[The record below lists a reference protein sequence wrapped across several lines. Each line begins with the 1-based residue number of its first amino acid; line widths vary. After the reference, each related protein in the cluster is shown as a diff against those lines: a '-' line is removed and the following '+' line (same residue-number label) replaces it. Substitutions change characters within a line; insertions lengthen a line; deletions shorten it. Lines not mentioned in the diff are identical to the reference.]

1 MSLHSRDSR
10 EHFRNIKAIF
20 EGFNVAPISPPRTR
34 PGSPI
39 NRSYSHGSSH
49 MRSRSYTNNPVAQLE
64 RIAREQEDVPVA
76 TNTTSAPYEPHF
88 SLQAPASSP
97 APGTPTA
104 SSARLLRPGLASAK
118 PSWVG
123 PQTTPRPATPGIM
136 AQRVPITYSS
146 PGLQPPV
153 FITTSL
159 SEPQWE
165 VLEMGVGE
173 DSAGNFEFTKVFHA
187 RPGEYQY
194 KFRLGP
200 GDWWVCDEEK
210 EVVDDG
216 MGNQNNHITVAEP
229 SLAFLVAPQH
239 EPPTSQPLQAARLS
253 EVRSE
258 ELQRRQDPE
267 LIETKKHLAPLLPH
281 ESAFGHVK
289 LELPTEDV
297 PVLPSKP
304 RQDTIALPDNG
315 DPEDE
320 GYDEPATYPASPLFR
335 HETGFEILVAEIAD
349 HTPGVDEDEDH
360 LDLPEHKA
368 PLLSHETYL
377 PTPSPQIEPPSAFPK
392 LTTGQLPAAFQSVVP
407 DEADPNDKSLEH
419 FPTTPEAIVH
429 HIRRL
434 SNHMP
439 EDEVTELSL
448 AGSPSTISLPP
459 MQRTTSQTASLPSVV
474 EEGGEEHLQRPA
486 APYTPPKTPPFT
498 AVKPHVS
505 DHHHQKIAE
514 MDMEDEAQH
523 PVKLPHET
531 DGGTEEEPAVT
542 AEPVAQP
549 AKASGNSWE
558 AMLGLA
564 LFVFIGAL
572 AAWLAIKV
580 QGVGRTVK
588 DGGAT
593 IAAIPRPRAAYTPPT
608 AVLAPARPLE
618 QRGLGSTE
626 QISFTPKKR
635 KLAPFSKLSSSSPS
649 LGSTSTSTSISGDVS
664 GTGIGGVERSEEVEF
679 DTGRWESHQRQGS
692 AEADVRE
699 SVERP
704 ETASFL
710 GSVGGL
716 ALAKSEECKGES
728 PSGAFAGIS
737 ISGEMGE
744 GSERAS
750 SPVKERGSSPAK
762 RTAGE
767 MEEEEQTD
775 FDMAIEE
782 LRSGDDVGKSGSA
795 SMKGSAGDSGSTS
808 ATSVDD
814 LPPAYDGAA
823 NEENLGTDELDRR
836 VGEVQRLAQEP
847 LNHGERGMIVST
859 QWLAR
864 VLSRTSEKLHSNDFP
879 KEARQGPIGRVD
891 NSNIVPAN
899 GFAQPILKDVEGHL
913 FTPLKPGSQMGDDFE
928 VLPYPAWQKI
938 VGWYGLVDG
947 QREITRYAYDTAQE
961 SGRSNVIYE
970 CHPPVF
976 TVRRVP
982 QPGASDESADENRTA
997 DSSRSAA
1004 NALRL
1009 KNERKQRG
1017 QMSPDDALKIVS
1029 SRQEGYQKFLKRTKQ
1044 FAGIPLARKVKVWRV
1059 LNPTDG
1065 TAVDA
1070 APTATEDATVNA
1082 TKLTVN
1088 PTEWQGMAVGKDLE
1102 HIDILDQTNNANY
1115 NGKSST
1121 MELVS
1126 LFEEQI
1132 GGPAGGEFD
1141 SDSKKRATIVNGRI
1155 GTVSKPVSAA
1165 PSGRSSPA
1173 PGGAMT
1179 TRGRTRRDG
1188 RTKGTVGLGN
1198 LGNTCYMN
1206 SALQCIRSV
1215 EELAVYFLQDA
1226 YKKEINADNPL
1237 GSGGLMAKK
1246 YGELLNNIYGDNS
1259 GSSYTPT
1266 NFKKT
1271 LSGQN
1276 PVFSGWGQQDSQEFL
1291 SYLID
1296 AVHEDLNR
1304 IEKKPYFENPD
1315 SDDSR
1320 VNDPEYIKELGEI
1333 YQKHHD
1339 ARNDSICMDLFSGF
1353 YKNTMEC
1360 PVCNKVSVTFDPFSS
1375 LTLQLP
1381 MENTFNHT
1389 FTFVPLSGRPVN
1401 HDMDLEK
1408 SLTMRDV
1415 KERIA
1420 AKHPGATADK
1430 MWMVEVYNCKLYKHF
1445 DDRMSLA
1452 EANIQQADFIFVY
1465 ELDQVAKNIPP
1476 PASFHT
1482 SSNYGG
1488 RKEFAVPDMATSEMA
1503 ETFAVP
1509 IFHRKR
1515 DGRMDSWKSVMHPLY
1530 ISLTREEAKD
1540 YDVVLKKVLL
1550 RVAETTSRPIL
1561 QEMDQGETSSA
1572 SDEEVRIAASGEFE
1586 GGNDE
1591 VAQVSDH
1598 SVPSEDGYVD
1608 ISVDDKAQPA
1618 AVNGDTPTSPG
1629 LDSSASKA
1637 PKNFM
1642 DAAYSLSLALRNQL
1656 FALNYV
1662 KGSENTLCVG
1672 LNGFEDK
1679 GVRSMHGRV
1688 KVPVTLSSTDSAS
1701 DDDED
1706 TSTASSPANSGMAD
1720 DSDDDA
1726 DADEANAV
1734 PSTEESTLSL
1744 SNAVEDAD
1752 DDDELPDNPLDAN
1765 AKPGGRRGKENKFKA
1780 GSKKAKRKEARLSKK
1795 HQKRL
1800 RKAANG
1806 VLGSSQPQRETD
1818 DNPYY
1823 IQLGE
1828 GIVLDWYPEAFDS
1841 LFCGSKDDD
1850 SELRGHYTSHSNGT
1864 GLDVVPDPA
1873 TAEKRRLRQLRQKNG
1888 ITLED
1893 CFTETGKR
1901 EKLSADNA
1909 WYCNRCK
1916 ELRQATKT
1924 LDIWT
1929 CPDIVVVHLKRFGG
1943 TRSFRDKLD
1952 VMVDYPIEGLDLTHK
1967 IGQKE
1972 DDKEYIYDLFA
1983 VDNHFGG
1990 LGGGHYT
1997 ASAKNFFDG
2006 QWYDYNDSSCSK
2018 LGDAPRRSAAAYLLF
2033 YRRRSTT
2040 PLGPPYLQKLVEDY
2054 HNPPPAL
2061 PAPSK
2066 VDVNANDE
2074 AYESDSGEGRLGD
2087 PTSIL
2092 PGSSGLSYHG
2102 AGVAAAT
2109 TVGSKRPLQSRSAG
2123 SGVGGV
2129 GAGLRAKPRSL
2140 MGEDDDEDEGISML
2154 DEGTAGMGGKPFY
2167 GPVRPPH
2174 MLPHSA
2180 QGSST
2185 WGFDG
2190 IQDDNSGAMPTL
2202 ESYET
2207 DLMIDD
2213 ADSTTVALSDR
2224 AMDSDTEMNNWNDTE
2239 ETFVIGDQEGGD
2251 DRAQHIEQASD
2262 DGEVHEIVLDTEF
2275 TY

>member
-1 MSLHSRDSR
+1 M
-10 EHFRNIKAIF
+10 E
-20 EGFNVAPISPPRTR
+20 
-34 PGSPI
+34 
-39 NRSYSHGSSH
+39 
-49 MRSRSYTNNPVAQLE
+49 
-64 RIAREQEDVPVA
+64 
-76 TNTTSAPYEPHF
+76 
-88 SLQAPASSP
+88 
-97 APGTPTA
+97 
-104 SSARLLRPGLASAK
+104 
-118 PSWVG
+118 
-123 PQTTPRPATPGIM
+123 
-136 AQRVPITYSS
+136 
-146 PGLQPPV
+146 
-153 FITTSL
+153 
-159 SEPQWE
+159 
-165 VLEMGVGE
+165 
-173 DSAGNFEFTKVFHA
+173 
-187 RPGEYQY
+187 
-194 KFRLGP
+194 
-200 GDWWVCDEEK
+200 
-210 EVVDDG
+210 
-216 MGNQNNHITVAEP
+216 
-229 SLAFLVAPQH
+229 
-239 EPPTSQPLQAARLS
+239 
-253 EVRSE
+253 
-258 ELQRRQDPE
+258 
-267 LIETKKHLAPLLPH
+267 
-281 ESAFGHVK
+281 
-289 LELPTEDV
+289 
-297 PVLPSKP
+297 
-304 RQDTIALPDNG
+304 
-315 DPEDE
+315 
-320 GYDEPATYPASPLFR
+320 
-335 HETGFEILVAEIAD
+335 
-349 HTPGVDEDEDH
+349 
-360 LDLPEHKA
+360 
-368 PLLSHETYL
+368 
-377 PTPSPQIEPPSAFPK
+377 
-392 LTTGQLPAAFQSVVP
+392 
-407 DEADPNDKSLEH
+407 
-419 FPTTPEAIVH
+419 
-429 HIRRL
+429 
-434 SNHMP
+434 
-439 EDEVTELSL
+439 
-448 AGSPSTISLPP
+448 
-459 MQRTTSQTASLPSVV
+459 
-474 EEGGEEHLQRPA
+474 GEEQA
-486 APYTPPKTPPFT
+486 
-498 AVKPHVS
+498 
-505 DHHHQKIAE
+505 
-514 MDMEDEAQH
+514 
-523 PVKLPHET
+523 
-531 DGGTEEEPAVT
+531 
-542 AEPVAQP
+542 
-549 AKASGNSWE
+549 
-558 AMLGLA
+558 
-564 LFVFIGAL
+564 
-572 AAWLAIKV
+572 
-580 QGVGRTVK
+580 
-588 DGGAT
+588 
-593 IAAIPRPRAAYTPPT
+593 
-608 AVLAPARPLE
+608 
-618 QRGLGSTE
+618 
-626 QISFTPKKR
+626 
-635 KLAPFSKLSSSSPS
+635 
-649 LGSTSTSTSISGDVS
+649 
-664 GTGIGGVERSEEVEF
+664 
-679 DTGRWESHQRQGS
+679 
-692 AEADVRE
+692 
-699 SVERP
+699 
-704 ETASFL
+704 
-710 GSVGGL
+710 
-716 ALAKSEECKGES
+716 
-728 PSGAFAGIS
+728 
-737 ISGEMGE
+737 
-744 GSERAS
+744 
-750 SPVKERGSSPAK
+750 
-762 RTAGE
+762 
-767 MEEEEQTD
+767 D
-775 FDMAIEE
+775 FDMVIEE
-782 LRSGDDVGKSGSA
+782 LRSGADAEKSA
-795 SMKGSAGDSGSTS
+795 SPSAKESGSGSTS
-808 ATSVDD
+808 ATSVEDM
-814 LPPAYDGAA
+814 PPPYDGPAD
-823 NEENLGTDELDRR
+823 EVELDTDELDKR

-847 LNHGERGMIVST
+847 ISHGVRGMVISNK
-859 QWLAR
+859 WLAR
-864 VLSRTSEKLHSNDFP
+864 VLSRTSEKLQSNEYP

-891 NSNIVPAN
+891 NSDIVPPNA
-899 GFAQPILKDVEGHL
+899 FAQPILKDVSGHS
-913 FTPLKPGSQMGDDFE
+913 FTALRPGLQMGDDFE
-928 VLPYPAWQKI
+928 VLPYAAWQKI
-938 VGWYGLVDG
+938 VSWYAIVDG

-976 TVRRVP
+976 TVRNVP
-982 QPGASDESADENRTA
+982 QPGASDESAEENKSA
-997 DSSRSAA
+997 DSSRYAA
-1004 NALRL
+1004 VALRL

-1029 SRQEGYQKFLKRTKQ
+1029 SRQEGYQKFLKRTKEY
-1044 FAGIPLARKVKVWRV
+1044 AGIPLARKVKVWRV

-1065 TAVDA
+1065 AAVDPA
-1070 APTATEDATVNA
+1070 STATEDATAAA
-1082 TKLTVN
+1082 TKLAVN
-1088 PTEWQGMAVGKDLE
+1088 PAEWQGMAVGKDLE

-1126 LFEEQI
+1126 LFENQTLIFEEQI

-1155 GTVSKPVSAA
+1155 GTASKPVSAA
-1165 PSGRSSPA
+1165 RSGRSSPA
-1173 PGGAMT
+1173 PGGGMT

-1215 EELAVYFLQDA
+1215 EELAIYFLQDA
-1226 YKKEINADNPL
+1226 YKQEINANNPL

-1246 YGELLNNIYGDNS
+1246 YGELLNNIYGDNAT
-1259 GSSYTPT
+1259 SSYTPT

-1320 VNDPEYIKELGEI
+1320 VNDPEYIKELGAI

-1360 PVCNKVSVTFDPFSS
+1360 PVCSKVSVTFDPFSS

-1389 FTFVPLSGRPVN
+1389 FTFVPLNGKPVN

-1420 AKHPGATADK
+1420 SKHPGVTADK
-1430 MWMVEVYNCKLYKHF
+1430 LWMVEVYNCKLYKHF

-1452 EANIQQADFIFVY
+1452 EANIQQADFIFVF

-1476 PASFHT
+1476 PSSFHT

-1488 RKEFAVPDMATSEMA
+1488 RKEFAVPDTATSEMA

-1515 DGRMDSWKSVMHPLY
+1515 DGRLDSWKSVMHPLY

-1540 YDVVLKKVLL
+1540 YDVVLKKILL

-1561 QEMDQGETSSA
+1561 QEMDQGESSSA
-1572 SDEEVRIAASGEFE
+1572 SDEEVKIAATGEVE
-1586 GGNDE
+1586 GGSDE

-1618 AVNGDTPTSPG
+1618 TVNGDAPTTPG
-1629 LDSSASKA
+1629 LDPSAGKA

-1642 DAAYSLSLALRNQL
+1642 DAAYSLSPALRNQL

-1662 KGSENTLCVG
+1662 RGSENMLCVG

-1679 GVRSMHGRV
+1679 GVRNMHGRV
-1688 KVPVTLSSTDSAS
+1688 KVPVTSSSTDSAS
-1701 DDDED
+1701 EDED
-1706 TSTASSPANSGMAD
+1706 DTSAGSSPANSGMAD

-1765 AKPGGRRGKENKFKA
+1765 VKPSGRRGKENKFKA
-1780 GSKKAKRKEARLSKK
+1780 GSKKTKRKELRLSKK

-1818 DNPYY
+1818 ENPYY

-1850 SELRGHYTSHSNGT
+1850 SELRGHYASHPNGT

-1873 TAEKRRLRQLRQKNG
+1873 TAEKRRLRQQRQKNG

-1952 VMVDYPIEGLDLTHK
+1952 VMVDYPIEGLDLTNK

-1972 DDKEYIYDLFA
+1972 DGKEYIYDLFA

-2033 YRRRSTT
+2033 YRRRSET
-2040 PLGPPYLQKLVEDY
+2040 PLGPAYLKKLVEDY

-2061 PAPSK
+2061 P
-2066 VDVNANDE
+2066 
-2074 AYESDSGEGRLGD
+2074 
-2087 PTSIL
+2087 
-2092 PGSSGLSYHG
+2092 
-2102 AGVAAAT
+2102 
-2109 TVGSKRPLQSRSAG
+2109 
-2123 SGVGGV
+2123 
-2129 GAGLRAKPRSL
+2129 
-2140 MGEDDDEDEGISML
+2140 
-2154 DEGTAGMGGKPFY
+2154 
-2167 GPVRPPH
+2167 
-2174 MLPHSA
+2174 
-2180 QGSST
+2180 
-2185 WGFDG
+2185 
-2190 IQDDNSGAMPTL
+2190 
-2202 ESYET
+2202 
-2207 DLMIDD
+2207 
-2213 ADSTTVALSDR
+2213 
-2224 AMDSDTEMNNWNDTE
+2224 
-2239 ETFVIGDQEGGD
+2239 
-2251 DRAQHIEQASD
+2251 
-2262 DGEVHEIVLDTEF
+2262 
-2275 TY
+2275 